1 MPHSTEPDDLSV
13 YDRLRRSDAELE
25 AWLAAGT
32 HQHEVIACLG
42 EAEYA
47 LLLPIAQAAANR
59 PPRSDCHVF
68 LLAGIMGSQLGRPR
82 ALPWPA
88 NLVWLDPMDVMAGRL
103 RELRLPDEQPL
114 QPMQPLGTIT
124 YTNYALKLRLQAAGF
139 AVTMHHYDW
148 RQPIATLG
156 AQLAGQLRESS
167 AETIYL
173 VGHSM
178 GGLVA
183 RAAMTQP
190 DTERVKRA
198 VLIGTPNHGTFAPVQ
213 ALRGT
218 FPSVRRLAA
227 MDHLHTAEMLAE
239 IFATFPSLYDMMPH
253 DEKLTDLPLFDA
265 ATWPAAG
272 PQPSV
277 AQLRQSRGIADWR
290 SARDQRCCC
299 IVGTQQ
305 RTVTGIARR
314 GDDFVYTVSSRG
326 DGTVPAASATL
337 TDERNYFLTG
347 EHSNLP
353 RNVAVAQAVVELIN
367 TGRCESLPSRA
378 APPIGAE
385 VQVSD
390 TVLRTTYVDKI
401 DWRALSPEQRGM
413 YLNQL
418 NLAPPQYASP

>member
-1 MPHSTEPDDLSV
+1 MSQSAEPDDLSV

-32 HQHEVIACLG
+32 HQREVIACLG

-47 LLLPIAQAAANR
+47 LLSPIAQAAATR

-82 ALPWPA
+82 AMPWPA
-88 NLVWLDPMDVMAGRL
+88 NLLWLDPVDVMAGRL
-103 RELRLPDEQPL
+103 RELRLPDAQPL
-114 QPMQPLGTIT
+114 QPLGTIAYT
-124 YTNYALKLRLQAAGF
+124 YYALKLRLQAAGF

-148 RQPIATLG
+148 RQDIATLG
-156 AQLAGQLRESS
+156 AQLAAQLRQSS

-173 VGHSM
+173 VCHSM

-190 DTERVKRA
+190 DAARVKRA
-198 VLIGTPNHGTFAPVQ
+198 ILIGTPNHGTFAPVQ

-218 FPSVRRLAA
+218 YPTVRRLAA
-227 MDHLHTAEMLAE
+227 IDHLHSAEMLAE
-239 IFATFPSLYDMMPH
+239 IFATFPSLYDMLPQG
-253 DEKLTDLPLFDA
+253 EILTRVPLFDPD
-265 ATWPAAG
+265 TWPADG
-272 PQPSV
+272 PRPDA
-277 AQLRQSRGIADWR
+277 AQLRNASTVSKRLAAHD
-290 SARDQRCCC
+290 ARCHC

-305 RTVTGIARR
+305 RTVTGIVRR
-314 GDDFVYTVSSRG
+314 DREFVYTISSEG
-326 DGTVPAASATL
+326 DGTVPIASATQAA
-337 TDERNYFLTG
+337 TGNYFLAS

-353 RNVAVAQAVVELIN
+353 RSPAVAQAVLELLA
-367 TGRCESLPSRA
+367 TGRCDSLPQQPS
-378 APPIGAE
+378 PPVGAE

-390 TVLRTTYVDKI
+390 AELRTTYLTKI
-401 DWRALSPEQRGM
+401 DWRALTPEQRAL

-418 NLAPPQYASP
+418 NLTPPQYAAP